1 MHILVSL
8 HSCEKLVQSVQSP
21 CIVFGEVSNIFDHL
35 KTVLF
40 IFLLNNKQI
49 IKTFYLIIKK
59 NIFQT
64 QVLHEIYT
72 LQAIFFQFEWKLV
85 FIHLAV
91 SLEENKFLI
100 PMKVFNYF
108 CPFMNCTFGVI
119 PKKSLTNT
127 RYQRFPLCFLLGVLE
142 FQVYSE
148 VQDPLLVN
156 LRGERSVLKFI
167 FLNIDVQLLQHHLL
181 KQLTFLH

>member
-72 LQAIFFQFEWKLV
+72 LQAIFFHFE
-85 FIHLAV
+85 
-91 SLEENKFLI
+91 
-100 PMKVFNYF
+100 
-108 CPFMNCTFGVI
+108 
-119 PKKSLTNT
+119 
-127 RYQRFPLCFLLGVLE
+127 
-142 FQVYSE
+142 
-148 VQDPLLVN
+148 
-156 LRGERSVLKFI
+156 
-167 FLNIDVQLLQHHLL
+167 
-181 KQLTFLH
+181 